1 MGLDQIML
9 GNKTLIE
16 NIDYVHIGSTKLEVQ
31 LSELP
36 SAGQRLRVVENVK
49 ELFAV
54 PGQTF
59 KFILKHDF
67 DIDMDFRLVQAPSW
81 ASFDG
86 DSGVLSLSPSE
97 DVEAGLYSLTLLT
110 VGDHDVTASH
120 TFEIVIQSISIEEK
134 NQDGKNN
141 DQSFGFSKRFKL

>member
-1 MGLDQIML
+1 
-9 GNKTLIE
+9 
-16 NIDYVHIGSTKLEVQ
+16 TKLEVQ

-36 SAGQRLRVVENVK
+36 SPGQKLSVVGNVK

-54 PGQTF
+54 PGQIF
-59 KFILKHDF
+59 KFNFMTHDF
-67 DIDMDFRLVQAPSW
+67 DVDLDFTLVQAPSW

-110 VGDHDVTASH
+110 VGDHGVTASH
-120 TFEIVIQSISIEEK
+120 NFEIVIQSISIEEK